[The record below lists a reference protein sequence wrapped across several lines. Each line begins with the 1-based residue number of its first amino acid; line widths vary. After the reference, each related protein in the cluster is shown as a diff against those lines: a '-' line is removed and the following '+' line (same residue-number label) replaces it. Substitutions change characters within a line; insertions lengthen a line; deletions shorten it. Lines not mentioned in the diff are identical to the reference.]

1 MKIKNY
7 NQSESYFSF
16 FDILDSSKKEYNL
29 SKSFAYLLSKDS
41 YALKTFLEF
50 IGVNCKEK
58 NANKILKNA
67 LIEIEHKYGDSRTDI
82 EIEIKPLNL
91 FIIIECKIRKNNARK
106 EQFEKYEKI
115 LNSRELKNKI
125 FVFISEQ
132 RGINLTSTNTHI
144 IDITWREV
152 VDRIWKIQTNENTL
166 RKEFIS
172 YFERNYG
179 MNAQGEILVQDLKD
193 KKEIER
199 FENNCYR
206 RGKVNGRPMYFSPY
220 FTRSNQG
227 NYEEGI
233 STISRILGV
242 ITIQNITW
250 NKIEDK
256 CKSFIETFYPNDS
269 DRKNKLLE
277 KWKEA
282 ITINKDSTKTYTYF
296 FLDNPVRINNPIL
309 KSNDSTRWINRM
321 IPPNRCVSFDEF
333 IYRMQLSGKNGR

>member
-50 IGVNCKEK
+50 IGVNCKKK

-144 IDITWREV
+144 IDIIR
-152 VDRIWKIQTNENTL
+152 
-166 RKEFIS
+166 
-172 YFERNYG
+172 
-179 MNAQGEILVQDLKD
+179 
-193 KKEIER
+193 
-199 FENNCYR
+199 
-206 RGKVNGRPMYFSPY
+206 
-220 FTRSNQG
+220 
-227 NYEEGI
+227 
-233 STISRILGV
+233 
-242 ITIQNITW
+242 
-250 NKIEDK
+250 
-256 CKSFIETFYPNDS
+256 
-269 DRKNKLLE
+269 
-277 KWKEA
+277 
-282 ITINKDSTKTYTYF
+282 
-296 FLDNPVRINNPIL
+296 
-309 KSNDSTRWINRM
+309 
-321 IPPNRCVSFDEF
+321 
-333 IYRMQLSGKNGR
+333 